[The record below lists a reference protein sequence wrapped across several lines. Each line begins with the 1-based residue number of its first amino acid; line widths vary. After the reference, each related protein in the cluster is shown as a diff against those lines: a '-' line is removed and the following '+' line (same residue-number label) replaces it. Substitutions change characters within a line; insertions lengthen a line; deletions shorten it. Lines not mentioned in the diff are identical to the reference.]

1 MKNFKLVIHRVT
13 FLIMLL
19 IVSLVLLGAFINK
32 NKEEL
37 NKRPVAKSGVL
48 DLRDWNFKK
57 QGIVKLDGQWEFYYK
72 QLLTPRDFEEKH
84 KTVKTGLIDI
94 PGSFK
99 NYKFG
104 NEKLDSQG
112 YATYRLK
119 VIVNDSEDL
128 YAIKTQFIQASHKL
142 WVNDK
147 VVIQCGEVGKTKNE
161 TDGKLATRLGSFY
174 NNTNEF
180 EIVLQSSNFQYG
192 VPEIDSILLGSE
204 SQISEERA
212 KKVGFD
218 LFLFGI
224 TLAAAAYNFIL
235 FMRRKKDKAPLYFSV
250 VCVLICLRTVLVG
263 ERLIYW
269 VFPNMNYVINV
280 KLLLW
285 TFFLYIPVLILF
297 MSNFY
302 SELINE
308 KIVKF
313 SKILGIAYFFLILI
327 LPPVYYINL
336 ILPVEVISDFMILY
350 IVSKM
355 LYGYFVKKSNNAIVI
370 ISMIIFLGTRI
381 NDILY
386 EYSIIDTGSYAPIG
400 ILIFIFA
407 QSYVASD
414 KFSMAFSKIEEMTEK
429 LKLVDKMKDDFFA
442 TTSHELKAPLDG
454 IVGLSKSLIDCNSKH
469 LGNDERETLTLIKN
483 SANRLSNLVN
493 DILDFSKI
501 KSNDIN
507 LIMKPVDI
515 RQLIN
520 MVTKSFKSFMS
531 NKSVEILNR
540 VEEGV
545 SYVYGDENRI
555 QQILYNLIGNAVKFT
570 NEGQIE
576 ISAIEKGEYVFI
588 SIKDTGIG
596 IDESDIYKIFQP
608 YNQVDGIN
616 NQYNG
621 SGLGLYVTKKLVQL
635 HGGELEVKS
644 ILGEGSEF
652 TFNLSKLSMNIEKAD
667 SIDELENYYCN
678 EKYNKK
684 LEQCKSNGKILIVDD
699 EAVNIKV
706 MVNFLSNEK
715 YTIITATSGKEALN
729 IAYNDKNIDMVILD
743 VMLPDMIGW
752 EVCSILR
759 EKYSLLDLPILI
771 ATWDN
776 RTESLVLSFKNG
788 ANDYLRKP
796 FEKSELLA
804 RVKTLIDLKH
814 LAGEVTSLQ
823 GKVQSTTKQVEELN
837 EDFEENKKMLS
848 QIIKNDKLKTEFFTN
863 ISHELRTPLNVI
875 WSTIQLI
882 QSINEKN
889 LTTEYD
895 IDKYLNIMSQNTL
908 RLLRLI
914 NNLIDTT
921 KIEGGYLSLRL
932 ANGNIIN
939 VIEEVTLSAASYI
952 QSQGIELIFDTEV
965 EEKYMA
971 FDGDKIERIMLNLLS
986 NAIKFTEE
994 GGSIFVN
1001 IYDLQD
1007 KVKISV
1013 KDTGIGI
1020 PEDKL
1025 DSIFDRF
1032 IQVDTSLSKKPEGS
1046 GIGLALVKSLVKM
1059 QKGKIYVKSTLGYG
1073 SEFIVELP
1081 SVTVKENEELD
1092 QDIKSKNFSRFIDK
1106 AKIEFSDIYYE

>member
-1 MKNFKLVIHRVT
+1 MKNFKLVIHRIT

-119 VIVNDSEDL
+119 VIVNNSENL
-128 YAIKTQFIQASHKL
+128 YAFKTQFIQAAHKL

-161 TDGKLATRLGSFY
+161 TNGKLATRLGSFY

-192 VPEIDSILLGSE
+192 VPEIDSILLGSD

-235 FMRRKKDKAPLYFSV
+235 FMRRKKDKAPLYFAV
-250 VCVLICLRTVLVG
+250 VCVLICLRTLLVG
-263 ERLIYW
+263 ERLVYW

-285 TFFLYIPVLILF
+285 TFFLYIPILILF

-302 SELINE
+302 SELIN
-308 KIVKF
+308 KKVVKF

-336 ILPVEVISDFMILY
+336 ILPVEIISDFMILY

-355 LYGYFVKKSNNAIVI
+355 LYGHFIKKSNNVIVI

-429 LKLVDKMKDDFFA
+429 LKSVDKMKDDFFA

-540 VEEGV
+540 VEESV

-570 NEGQIE
+570 NEGEIE

-608 YNQVDGIN
+608 YNQADGIN

-684 LEQCKSNGKILIVDD
+684 LEQCKSKGKILIVDD

-706 MVNFLSNEK
+706 MVNFLSDEK

-759 EKYSLLDLPILI
+759 DKYSLLDLPILI

-837 EDFEENKKMLS
+837 EDFEENKKILS
-848 QIIKNDKLKTEFFTN
+848 QVIKNDQLKTEFFTN
-863 ISHELRTPLNVI
+863 MSHELRTPLNVI

-882 QSINEKN
+882 QSINENK

-952 QSQGIELIFDTEV
+952 QAQGIELIFDTEV

-1007 KVKISV
+1007 KIKISV

-1032 IQVDTSLSKKPEGS
+1032 TQVDTSLSKKLEGS

-1059 QKGKIYVKSTLGYG
+1059 QNGRIYVKSTLGYG

-1081 SVTVKENEELD
+1081 AVTVKENEELD
-1092 QDIKSKNFSRFIDK
+1092 QNIKSKNFSRFIDK
-1106 AKIEFSDIYYE
+1106 AKIEFSDIYHE

>member
-1 MKNFKLVIHRVT
+1 MKNFKLVIYRVT
-13 FLIMLL
+13 LLIMLL
-19 IVSLVLLGAFINK
+19 IVSLALLGAFINK
-32 NKEEL
+32 NREEL

-72 QLLTPRDFEEKH
+72 QLLTPEDFKVEQKA
-84 KTVKTGLIDI
+84 KKTGLINI

-104 NEKLDSQG
+104 NEKLNSQG

-119 VIVNDSEDL
+119 VIANDSEDL
-128 YAIKTQFIQASHKL
+128 YAIKTQFIQAAHKL
-142 WVNDK
+142 WVNDRI
-147 VVIQCGEVGKTKNE
+147 VVQCGEVGKTKNE

-224 TLAAAAYNFIL
+224 TLAAAIYNFIL
-235 FMRRKKDKAPLYFSV
+235 YIRRKKDKAPLYFAV
-250 VCVLICLRTVLVG
+250 VCVLICLRTLLVG

-269 VFPNMNYVINV
+269 VFPNMSYVINV

-285 TFFLYIPVLILF
+285 TFFLYIPILILF

-302 SELINE
+302 TELINE
-308 KIVKF
+308 KVVKF
-313 SKILGIAYFFLILI
+313 SKILGIAYFLLILI

-336 ILPVEVISDFMILY
+336 ILPVEIISDLMILY

-355 LYGYFVKKSNNAIVI
+355 LYMHIIKKSNNEIVI
-370 ISMIIFLGTRI
+370 VAMIIFLGTRI

-386 EYSIIDTGSYAPIG
+386 EYSVIDTGSYAPIG

-414 KFSMAFSKIEEMTEK
+414 KFSMAFSKIEEMTER
-429 LKLVDKMKDDFFA
+429 LKSVDKMKDDFFA
-442 TTSHELKAPLDG
+442 ATSHELKAPLDG
-454 IVGLSKSLIDCNSKH
+454 IVGLSKSLIDCNSKQ
-469 LGNDERETLTLIKN
+469 LGNDERETLILIKN
-483 SANRLSNLVN
+483 SAKRLSNLVN

-531 NKSVEILNR
+531 NKSVEILNK
-540 VEEGV
+540 VEE
-545 SYVYGDENRI
+545 SIPYVYGDENRI

-576 ISAIEKGEYVFI
+576 ISAGEKGDYVFVT
-588 SIKDTGIG
+588 IKDTGIG
-596 IDESDIYKIFQP
+596 IGESDIYKIFQP

-616 NQYNG
+616 NQYHG

-644 ILGEGSEF
+644 TLGEGSKF
-652 TFNLSKLSMNIEKAD
+652 TFNLPKLSMNIEKDD
-667 SIDELENYYCN
+667 SISELENYDCSEN
-678 EKYNKK
+678 CNKK

-699 EAVNIKV
+699 ESVNIKV
-706 MVNFLSNEK
+706 MKNFLSEEK
-715 YTIITATSGKEALN
+715 YTVITAASGKEALN

-743 VMLPDMIGW
+743 MMLPDMIGW

-796 FEKSELLA
+796 FEKSELLV

-814 LAGEVTSLQ
+814 LAREVTSLQ
-823 GKVQSTTKQVEELN
+823 GKVESTTKQVEELN
-837 EDFEENKKMLS
+837 EGFEENKKILS
-848 QIIKNDKLKTEFFTN
+848 QVIKNDKLKTEFFTN
-863 ISHELRTPLNVI
+863 MSHELRTPLNVI

-882 QSINEKN
+882 QSINANK
-889 LTTEYD
+889 LAAGYD

-921 KIEGGYLSLRL
+921 KIEGGYLSLKL
-932 ANGNIIN
+932 TNGNIIST
-939 VIEEVTLSAASYI
+939 IEEITLSAASYV
-952 QSQGIELIFDTEV
+952 QAQGIELIFDTEV

-1025 DSIFDRF
+1025 DSIFNRF
-1032 IQVDTSLSKKPEGS
+1032 TQVDTSLSKKLEGS
-1046 GIGLALVKSLVKM
+1046 GIGLALVKSLVEM
-1059 QKGKIYVKSTLGYG
+1059 QKGRIYVKSTLGYG
-1073 SEFIVELP
+1073 SEFVVELP
-1081 SVTVKENEELD
+1081 AVTVKENEELD
-1092 QDIKSKNFSRFIDK
+1092 QNIKSKSFSRFIDK
-1106 AKIEFSDIYYE
+1106 AKIEFSDIYHE

>member
-19 IVSLVLLGAFINK
+19 IVSLALLGVFINK
-32 NKEEL
+32 DREEL

-72 QLLTPRDFEEKH
+72 QLLTPEDFKVEQKV
-84 KTVKTGLIDI
+84 KKTGLINI

-104 NEKLDSQG
+104 NEKLNSQG

-119 VIVNDSEDL
+119 VIANDSEDL
-128 YAIKTQFIQASHKL
+128 YAIKTQFIQAAHKL

-147 VVIQCGEVGKTKNE
+147 IVVQCGEVGKTKNE

-224 TLAAAAYNFIL
+224 TLAAAIYNFIL
-235 FMRRKKDKAPLYFSV
+235 FIRRKKDKAPLYFAV
-250 VCVLICLRTVLVG
+250 VCVLICLRTLLVG

-269 VFPNMNYVINV
+269 VFPNMNYIINV

-285 TFFLYIPVLILF
+285 TFFIYIPVLILF

-302 SELINE
+302 TELISE
-308 KIVKF
+308 KVVKF
-313 SKILGIAYFFLILI
+313 SKILGITYFFLILI
-327 LPPVYYINL
+327 LPPIYYINL
-336 ILPVEVISDFMILY
+336 ILPVEIISDFIILY

-355 LYGYFVKKSNNAIVI
+355 LYMHIIKKSNNAIVI
-370 ISMIIFLGTRI
+370 IAMIIFLGTRI

-386 EYSIIDTGSYAPIG
+386 EYSVIDTGSYAPIG

-414 KFSMAFSKIEEMTEK
+414 KFSMAFSKIEEMTER
-429 LKLVDKMKDDFFA
+429 LKSVDKMKDDFFA

-454 IVGLSKSLIDCNSKH
+454 IVGLSKSLIDCNSKQ
-469 LGNDERETLTLIKN
+469 LSNDEKETLILIKN
-483 SANRLSNLVN
+483 SAKRLSNLVN

-515 RQLIN
+515 GQLIN

-531 NKSVEILNR
+531 NKSIEILNK
-540 VEEGV
+540 VEE
-545 SYVYGDENRI
+545 SIPYVYGDENRI

-576 ISAIEKGEYVFI
+576 ISAAEKGDYVFI
-588 SIKDTGIG
+588 TIEDTGVG

-616 NQYNG
+616 KQYHG

-644 ILGEGSEF
+644 TLGEGAKF
-652 TFNLSKLSMNIEKAD
+652 TFNLPKLSMNIEKDD
-667 SIDELENYYCN
+667 SIGELENYDCSEN
-678 EKYNKK
+678 CNKK

-699 EAVNIKV
+699 ESVNIKV
-706 MVNFLSNEK
+706 MGNFLSEEK
-715 YTIITATSGKEALN
+715 YTIITAASGKEALN

-743 VMLPDMIGW
+743 IMLPDMIGW

-788 ANDYLRKP
+788 ANDYLRKR

-823 GKVQSTTKQVEELN
+823 GKVKSTTKQVEELN
-837 EDFEENKKMLS
+837 EGFEENKKILS
-848 QIIKNDKLKTEFFTN
+848 QVIKNDKLKTEFFTN
-863 ISHELRTPLNVI
+863 MSHELRTPLNVI

-882 QSINEKN
+882 QSINANK
-889 LTTEYD
+889 LTAGYD

-921 KIEGGYLSLRL
+921 KIEGGYLSLKL
-932 ANGNIIN
+932 TKGNIIST
-939 VIEEVTLSAASYI
+939 IEEITLSAASYV
-952 QSQGIELIFDTEV
+952 QAQGIELIFDTEV

-1032 IQVDTSLSKKPEGS
+1032 TQVDTSLSKKLEGS
-1046 GIGLALVKSLVKM
+1046 GIGLALVKSLVEM
-1059 QKGKIYVKSTLGYG
+1059 QKGRIYVKSTLGYG

-1081 SVTVKENEELD
+1081 AVAVKENEELD
-1092 QDIKSKNFSRFIDK
+1092 QNIKSKSFSRFIDK
-1106 AKIEFSDIYYE
+1106 AKIEFSDIYHE

>member
-1 MKNFKLVIHRVT
+1 MKNFKLVIRRVT

-19 IVSLVLLGAFINK
+19 IVSLVLLAAFSNK
-32 NKEEL
+32 NREEL
-37 NKRPVAKSGVL
+37 NKKPLAKSGVL
-48 DLRDWNFKK
+48 DLRDWDFKK

-72 QLLTPRDFEEKH
+72 QLLTPEDFKSKQNIE
-84 KTVKTGLIDI
+84 KTGLINI

-99 NYKFG
+99 NYKFQ
-104 NEKLDSQG
+104 NKKLNFQG

-119 VIVNDSEDL
+119 VLVNNSEDL
-128 YAIKTQFIQASHKL
+128 YAIKTQFIQAAHKV
-142 WVNDK
+142 WINDK

-161 TDGKLATRLGSFY
+161 TDAKLATRLGSFY

-180 EIVLQSSNFQYG
+180 EIVLQSSNFQYA

-204 SQISEERA
+204 SQLSENRA

-224 TLAAAAYNFIL
+224 TLAAGIYNFIL
-235 FMRRKKDKAPLYFSV
+235 FIRRKKDKAPLYFAV
-250 VCVLICLRTVLVG
+250 ICVFICLRTVLIG

-269 VFPNMNYVINV
+269 IFPNMSYVINV
-280 KLLLW
+280 KMLLW

-302 SELINE
+302 NQLISE

-313 SKILGIAYFFLILI
+313 SKILGIVYFFLILI
-327 LPPVYYINL
+327 LPPIYYNGL
-336 ILPVEVISDFMILY
+336 ILPTEIISNFMILY
-350 IVSKM
+350 IISKM
-355 LYGYFVKKSNNAIVI
+355 LYMHIIQKSNNSIVI
-370 ISMIIFLGTRI
+370 IAMIIFWGTRI

-400 ILIFIFA
+400 ILIFILA

-414 KFSMAFSKIEEMTEK
+414 KFSMAFSKVEEMTDK

-454 IVGLSKSLIDCNSKH
+454 IVGLSKSLIDCNLRH
-469 LGNDERETLTLIKN
+469 FDNGERETLILIN
-483 SANRLSNLVN
+483 DSAKRLSNLVN

-501 KSNDIN
+501 KSNNIN

-531 NKSVEILNR
+531 NKSVEILNK
-540 VEEGV
+540 VEENIP
-545 SYVYGDENRI
+545 YVYGDENRI

-576 ISAIEKGEYVFI
+576 ISAAQKGDSVFI
-588 SIKDTGIG
+588 TIKDTGIG
-596 IDESDIYKIFQP
+596 INRCNIYKIFQP
-608 YNQVDGIN
+608 YNQGNGIN
-616 NQYNG
+616 KQYGG
-621 SGLGLYVTKKLVQL
+621 SGLGLHVTQKLVQL
-635 HGGELEVKS
+635 HGGELEVES
-644 ILGEGSEF
+644 TLGEGSKF
-652 TFNLSKLSMNIEKAD
+652 TFNLPKLPVNIKKYD
-667 SIDELENYYCN
+667 SVGELDNYNCNESCN
-678 EKYNKK
+678 EKF
-684 LEQCKSNGKILIVDD
+684 EQYKSNGKILIVDD

-706 MVNFLSNEK
+706 MENFLSEEK
-715 YTIITATSGKEALN
+715 YTVITASSGKEALN
-729 IAYNDKNIDMVILD
+729 IAYSDRKIDMVILD
-743 VMLPDMIGW
+743 MMLPDMIGW

-796 FEKSELLA
+796 FEKPELLA

-823 GKVQSTTKQVEELN
+823 GKVESTVKQVEELN
-837 EDFEENKKMLS
+837 EDFEENKKILS
-848 QIIKNDKLKTEFFTN
+848 QVIKNDKLKTEFFTN
-863 ISHELRTPLNVI
+863 MSHELRTPLNVI

-882 QSINEKN
+882 QSINANK
-889 LTTEYD
+889 LASEYD

-932 ANGNIIN
+932 TNGNIIN
-939 VIEEVTLSAASYI
+939 TIEEVTLSAASYV
-952 QSQGIELIFDTEV
+952 QAQGIELIFDTEV

-971 FDGDKIERIMLNLLS
+971 FDKDKIERIMLNLLS
-986 NAIKFTEE
+986 NAIKFTGE

-1007 KVKISV
+1007 KVKVSV

-1020 PEDKL
+1020 PENKL

-1032 IQVDTSLSKKPEGS
+1032 SQVDTSLSKKLEGS
-1046 GIGLALVKSLVKM
+1046 GIGLALVKSLVEM
-1059 QKGKIYVKSTLGYG
+1059 QKGRIYVKSTLGRG

-1081 SVTVKENEELD
+1081 AVTVKENEDLD
-1092 QDIKSKNFSRFIDK
+1092 ENNKSRGFSRFIERT
-1106 AKIEFSDIYYE
+1106 KIEFSDIYHK

>member
-19 IVSLVLLGAFINK
+19 IVSLALLGAFINK
-32 NKEEL
+32 NREEL

-72 QLLTPRDFEEKH
+72 QLLTPEDFKVEQKV
-84 KTVKTGLIDI
+84 KKTGLINI

-104 NEKLDSQG
+104 NEKLNSQG

-128 YAIKTQFIQASHKL
+128 YAIKTQFIQAAHKL
-142 WVNDK
+142 WVNDRI
-147 VVIQCGEVGKTKNE
+147 VVQCGEVGKTKSE

-224 TLAAAAYNFIL
+224 TLAAAVYNFIL
-235 FMRRKKDKAPLYFSV
+235 FIRRKKDKAPLYFAV
-250 VCVLICLRTVLVG
+250 VCVLICLRTLLVG

-269 VFPNMNYVINV
+269 VFSNMSYVINV

-302 SELINE
+302 TELINE
-308 KIVKF
+308 KVVKF
-313 SKILGIAYFFLILI
+313 SKILGIAYFFIILI

-336 ILPVEVISDFMILY
+336 ILPVEIISDFMILY
-350 IVSKM
+350 IISKM
-355 LYGYFVKKSNNAIVI
+355 LYMHIIKKSNNAIVI
-370 ISMIIFLGTRI
+370 VAMIIFLGTRI

-386 EYSIIDTGSYAPIG
+386 EYSVIDTGSYAPIG

-414 KFSMAFSKIEEMTEK
+414 KFSMAFSKIEEMTER
-429 LKLVDKMKDDFFA
+429 LKSVDKMKDDFFA
-442 TTSHELKAPLDG
+442 ATSHELKAPLDG
-454 IVGLSKSLIDCNSKH
+454 IVGLSKSLIDCNSNQ
-469 LGNDERETLTLIKN
+469 LGNDERETLILIKN
-483 SANRLSNLVN
+483 SARRLSNLVN

-531 NKSVEILNR
+531 NKSVEILNK
-540 VEEGV
+540 VEESV
-545 SYVYGDENRI
+545 PYVYGDENRI

-576 ISAIEKGEYVFI
+576 ISAAEKGDYIFI
-588 SIKDTGIG
+588 TIEDTGIG

-608 YNQVDGIN
+608 YNQVEGIN
-616 NQYNG
+616 KQYHG

-644 ILGEGSEF
+644 TLGEGSEF
-652 TFNLSKLSMNIEKAD
+652 TFNLPKLSMNIEKD
-667 SIDELENYYCN
+667 NSIGELENYDCSEN
-678 EKYNKK
+678 CNKK

-699 EAVNIKV
+699 ESVNIKV
-706 MVNFLSNEK
+706 MKNFLSEEK
-715 YTIITATSGKEALN
+715 YTVITAASGKEALN
-729 IAYNDKNIDMVILD
+729 IAYSDKNIDMVILD
-743 VMLPDMIGW
+743 MMLPDMIGW

-823 GKVQSTTKQVEELN
+823 GKVESTTKQVEELN
-837 EDFEENKKMLS
+837 EGFEENKKMLS
-848 QIIKNDKLKTEFFTN
+848 QVIKNDKLKTEFFTN
-863 ISHELRTPLNVI
+863 MSHELRTPLNVI

-882 QSINEKN
+882 QSINANK
-889 LTTEYD
+889 LAAGYD
-895 IDKYLNIMSQNTL
+895 MDKYLNIMSQNTL

-921 KIEGGYLSLRL
+921 KIEGGYLSLKL
-932 ANGNIIN
+932 ANGNIIST
-939 VIEEVTLSAASYI
+939 IEEITLSAASHV

-1032 IQVDTSLSKKPEGS
+1032 TQVDTSLSKKLEGS
-1046 GIGLALVKSLVKM
+1046 GIGLALVKSLVEM
-1059 QKGKIYVKSTLGYG
+1059 QKGRIYVKSTLGYG

-1081 SVTVKENEELD
+1081 AVTVKENEELD
-1092 QDIKSKNFSRFIDK
+1092 QNIKSKSFSRFIDK
-1106 AKIEFSDIYYE
+1106 AKIEFSDIYHE

>member
-19 IVSLVLLGAFINK
+19 IVSLALLGAFINK

-72 QLLTPRDFEEKH
+72 QLLTPEDFKVQQ
-84 KTVKTGLIDI
+84 KVKKTGLINI

-104 NEKLDSQG
+104 NEKLNSQG

-119 VIVNDSEDL
+119 VLVNDSEDL
-128 YAIKTQFIQASHKL
+128 YAIKTQFIQAAHKL
-142 WVNDK
+142 WVNDRI
-147 VVIQCGEVGKTKNE
+147 VVQCGEVGKTKNE

-224 TLAAAAYNFIL
+224 TLAAAIYNFIL
-235 FMRRKKDKAPLYFSV
+235 YIRRKKDKAPLYFAV
-250 VCVLICLRTVLVG
+250 VCVLICLRTLLVG

-269 VFPNMNYVINV
+269 VFPNMSYVINV

-302 SELINE
+302 TELINE
-308 KIVKF
+308 KVVKF
-313 SKILGIAYFFLILI
+313 SKILGIAYFLLILI

-336 ILPVEVISDFMILY
+336 ILPVEIISDLMILY

-355 LYGYFVKKSNNAIVI
+355 IYMHIIKKSNNEIVI
-370 ISMIIFLGTRI
+370 VAMIIFLGTRI

-386 EYSIIDTGSYAPIG
+386 EYSVIDTGSYAPIG

-414 KFSMAFSKIEEMTEK
+414 KFSMAFSKIEEMTER
-429 LKLVDKMKDDFFA
+429 LKSVDKMKDDFFA

-454 IVGLSKSLIDCNSKH
+454 IVGLSKSLIDCNSKQ
-469 LGNDERETLTLIKN
+469 LGNDERETLILIKN
-483 SANRLSNLVN
+483 SAKRLSNLVN

-531 NKSVEILNR
+531 NKSVEILNK
-540 VEEGV
+540 VEE
-545 SYVYGDENRI
+545 SIPYVYGDENRI

-570 NEGQIE
+570 DEGQIE
-576 ISAIEKGEYVFI
+576 ISAGEKGNYVFI
-588 SIKDTGIG
+588 TIKDTGIG
-596 IDESDIYKIFQP
+596 IDESNIYKIFQP

-616 NQYNG
+616 NQYHG

-644 ILGEGSEF
+644 TLGEGAKF
-652 TFNLSKLSMNIEKAD
+652 TFNLPKLTMNIEKDD
-667 SIDELENYYCN
+667 SIGELENYDCSEN
-678 EKYNKK
+678 CNKK

-699 EAVNIKV
+699 ESVNIKV
-706 MVNFLSNEK
+706 MKNFLSEEK
-715 YTIITATSGKEALN
+715 YTVITAASGKEALN

-743 VMLPDMIGW
+743 MMLPDMIGW

-776 RTESLVLSFKNG
+776 RTESLVLSFRNG

-804 RVKTLIDLKH
+804 RVKTLINLKH
-814 LAGEVTSLQ
+814 LAVEVTSLQ
-823 GKVQSTTKQVEELN
+823 GKVESTTKQVEELN
-837 EDFEENKKMLS
+837 EGFEENKKILS
-848 QIIKNDKLKTEFFTN
+848 QVIKNDKLKTEFFTN
-863 ISHELRTPLNVI
+863 MSHELRTPLNVI

-882 QSINEKN
+882 QSINTNK
-889 LTTEYD
+889 LTAGYD

-921 KIEGGYLSLRL
+921 KIEGGYLSLKL
-932 ANGNIIN
+932 TNGNIIST
-939 VIEEVTLSAASYI
+939 IEEITLSAASYV
-952 QSQGIELIFDTEV
+952 QAQGIELIFDTEV

-1025 DSIFDRF
+1025 DSIFNRF
-1032 IQVDTSLSKKPEGS
+1032 TQVDTSLSKKLEGS
-1046 GIGLALVKSLVKM
+1046 GIGLALVKSLVEM
-1059 QKGKIYVKSTLGYG
+1059 QKGRIYVKSTLGYG
-1073 SEFIVELP
+1073 SEFVVELP
-1081 SVTVKENEELD
+1081 AVTAKENEELD
-1092 QDIKSKNFSRFIDK
+1092 QNIKSKSFSRFIDK
-1106 AKIEFSDIYYE
+1106 AKIEFSDIYHE